1 MDIEVKPKKW
11 ILENR
16 IGYNKQ
22 IYETFNREKYKE
34 EKVKE
39 KCKCDKDECDV
50 DIKTIKLF
58 PHQRIIKDYM
68 QIDSP
73 YRGVL
78 VYHELGSGK
87 SAASIAA
94 AECFMEKRKIIVM
107 TPASLAKNYENELM
121 KISTIGINMKK
132 EWSLVKIKGIGKS
145 KKLIEMLKLVGID
158 TKFIKKDNLIW
169 LPQYDDSLSE
179 DLEIKKEKIKYEKLE
194 TIDKKKVDETVLH
207 IIRNKYKFISYN
219 GLTQKMVTEMDDN
232 YFNDTFIIV
241 DEIHNFI
248 NRIVNGSKIARQVY
262 NKLMIANNCKM
273 VLLSGTPIINNPYEI
288 ASLINLI
295 RGPMEENSLKILD
308 KSEEPTN
315 KLLKENLSKSE
326 LIRYVDYIYY
336 NNKII
341 KISLLPNNYK
351 RTEKKKIEIKKEI
364 WEKSKEEILKEIK
377 EEINKIENV
386 KVGEKITKEVYY
398 SLPNKE
404 EDFNKQFIDETDVE
418 DPKVKNMDLFK
429 RRILGIVSYYRT
441 SGSELFPKLLPIK
454 INYLDLTDHQLSVYD
469 EVRTRERKIEE
480 GNKFKRA
487 KNTSN
492 IFGQTSSVYRAYSR
506 MVCNFAFPNE
516 IKRVFPQ
523 DIRKILKKELDLI
536 EEDQEKLDKDE
547 EIETWLEEEKKKKI
561 KDKAVVEYE
570 KNIESILKELEDN
583 DKNYLSKENLKKFY
597 SPKYA
602 KMLEDIENSPG
613 TVLIYSQFRSVEGL
627 GIFTK
632 VLNNENYKEI
642 KIIKTENGYKFEDL
656 DIFSEIYDNK
666 RYIQFSNDREKTNQL
681 MNLYNGDFNL
691 LDKNLFSELPKNI
704 KDNKNIQLKG
714 QIVKIMMITQ
724 SGAEGISLKNVRRVL
739 IMEYFWN
746 SVRINQVIGRAVR
759 TCSHELLDK
768 KDRNVEVFCYLMKL
782 TKEQLKK
789 NFTIKAQDNS
799 KTTDEYIYEK
809 AKMKEDIINKFLNM
823 LKSSSFDCIINSEI
837 NKPISVGYKC
847 YNWPIN
853 VNLEK
858 LSYTKDINQDNKI
871 LKYKKYMKLKKDKG
885 KVVLINNIKYVELNN
900 ILYDYNSYINAGIL
914 LKIDR

>member
-22 IYETFNREKYKE
+22 IYETFNRKKYKE

-121 KISTIGINMKK
+121 KISTIGLNMKK

-145 KKLIEMLKLVGID
+145 KKLIEMLKLIGID
-158 TKFIKKDNLIW
+158 IKFIKKDNLIW

-219 GLTQKMVTEMDDN
+219 GLTQKMVTEMNDN

-336 NNKII
+336 NNKMI

-351 RTEKKKIEIKKEI
+351 RTERKKIEIKKEI

-377 EEINKIENV
+377 EEINKIENI

-404 EDFNKQFIDETDVE
+404 DDFNKQFIDETDIE

-602 KMLEDIENSPG
+602 KMLDDIENSPG

-691 LDKNLFSELPKNI
+691 LDKNLFSELPINI

-823 LKSSSFDCIINSEI
+823 LKSSSFDCVINSEI

-858 LSYTKDINQDNKI
+858 LSYTKDLNQDNKI

-914 LKIDR
+914 LKIDK